1 LASWRDKNQQS
12 DKNKLAQRRK
22 VRQVKTR
29 MAESLLTE
37 RRFEAGEL
45 EAFVSRALIAVGLPA
60 SDAEQVARL
69 MILADLRGSDG
80 HGIFRLPQYVRR
92 IRADGMNVKPNIHVA
107 QETEAMALIDG
118 DNGMGHLVMQFAARV
133 AIEKAER
140 AGIGWVGV
148 RQSNHAGPA
157 ALYAMMPLARDM
169 IGIYLAVGSA
179 NHMPPWGGVELLLST
194 NPIAFAIPALEET
207 PIVLDIATSVA
218 AYGKVKT
225 KAQRGEP
232 MPEGWMIDAF
242 GRPLTDPKRA
252 EEGFLLPI
260 GEYKGYG
267 LALVFGLLAGTLNGA
282 ALGRDVIDF
291 NKDDKTPTNT
301 GQVIVALDISRFSPV
316 EAFKRNVDEVIREMR
331 NSKRMPGVERIR
343 VPGEHSHTTWLE
355 RSAAG
360 VPMNDNLF
368 RDLQRLAGDLG
379 IEGLPS

>member
-1 LASWRDKNQQS
+1 
-12 DKNKLAQRRK
+12 
-22 VRQVKTR
+22 
-29 MAESLLTE
+29 MAHSPSTE
-37 RRFEAGEL
+37 RRFEAREL
-45 EAFVSRALIAVGLPA
+45 EAFVARAFIAIGLPA
-60 SDAEQVARL
+60 SDAESVARL

-92 IRADGMNVKPNIHVA
+92 IRAGGMNVKPNIYVA
-107 QETEAMALIDG
+107 QETEAMALVDG
-118 DNGMGHLVMQFAARV
+118 DNGMGHLVMRFAAQI
-133 AIEKAER
+133 AIDKAER
-140 AGIGWVGV
+140 AGISWVGV

-157 ALYAMMPLARDM
+157 ALYAMMPLERDM

-194 NPIAFAIPALEET
+194 NPIAFAIPAFEEP

-242 GRPLTDPKRA
+242 GRPLTNPKRA

-260 GEYKGYG
+260 GDYKGYG

-291 NKDDKTPTNT
+291 NKDDTTPTNT
-301 GQVIVALDISRFSPV
+301 GQVIVALDVARFSPV
-316 EAFKRNVDEVIREMR
+316 EAFKRNVDEVIRQMR
-331 NSKRMPGVERIR
+331 NSKRMHGVERIR
-343 VPGEHSHTTWLE
+343 VPGEQSHTTWLE

-360 VPMNDNLF
+360 VPMNDTLF
-368 RDLQRLAGDLG
+368 KDLQHLAADLG